1 VEKNTKIVLIVGG
14 VLAGFVVLIIA
25 VAGLIFWGVWQATAE
40 PVAAARA
47 QLEAINLD
55 DYERAHSYFS
65 ARLREL
71 RTAEDF
77 RAYVEENQAAL
88 KTTDSTF
95 SNRSIENNVA
105 KLRGTLT
112 GRDGRTT
119 PVRYVLVKENDR
131 WVIDSFR
138 FGPEAV
144 EEND

>member
-1 VEKNTKIVLIVGG
+1 MEKNTKIVLLIGG
-14 VLAGFVVLIIA
+14 VLLGIVVFITAIG
-25 VAGLIFWGVWQATAE
+25 GLIFWGVWQATSA
-40 PVAAARA
+40 PVEAARA
-47 QLEAINLD
+47 QLEAINRD

-71 RTAEDF
+71 RSAEDF
-77 RAYVEENQAAL
+77 RAFVEENSAAL

-105 KLRGTLT
+105 TLRGTLT
-112 GRDGRTT
+112 GGDGRTT

-138 FGPEAV
+138 FGPEAL
-144 EEND
+144 EED

>member
-1 VEKNTKIVLIVGG
+1 MEKNTKIVLVVGG
-14 VLAGFVVLIIA
+14 VFVGFAALIIA
-25 VAGLIFWGVWQATAE
+25 VAGLVIWGVWQATAE
-40 PVAAARA
+40 PVAAVRA
-47 QLEAINLD
+47 QLEAINQD
-55 DYERAHSYFS
+55 NYERAHSYFS

-71 RTAEDF
+71 RSAEDF
-77 RAYVEENQAAL
+77 RAYVEENKAAL

-105 KLRGTLT
+105 TLRGTLT

-138 FGPEAV
+138 FGPDAT

>member
-1 VEKNTKIVLIVGG
+1 MEKNTKIVLIIGG
-14 VLAGFVVLIIA
+14 VLVGFAVLIIA
-25 VAGLIFWGVWQATAE
+25 VTGLIFWGVWQATAE
-40 PVAAARA
+40 PVAAVRA
-47 QLEAINLD
+47 QLEAINRD
-55 DYERAHSYFS
+55 DYERAHGYFS

-105 KLRGTLT
+105 TLRGTLT

-144 EEND
+144 AEED

>member
-1 VEKNTKIVLIVGG
+1 MEKNTKIVLIVGG
-14 VLAGFVVLIIA
+14 VLAGFAVLILA

-40 PVAAARA
+40 PVAAVRA
-47 QLEAINLD
+47 QLEAINRD
-55 DYERAHSYFS
+55 DYERAHSHFS

-77 RAYVEENQAAL
+77 RAYVEVNQAAL

-105 KLRGTLT
+105 TLRGTLT

-131 WVIDSFR
+131 WVIDSFL